1 MADRQSKDYLAG
13 APVFE
18 TYLNSG
24 ARQCALKGVS
34 HSGLETSAR
43 QAVSCGTGSE
53 FCVVHGNMHC
63 EA

>member
-1 MADRQSKDYLAG
+1 VSHQKEKNMNRD
-13 APVFE
+13 V
-18 TYLNSG
+18 G